1 MFQEQFDKLNLQT
14 GDILLFS
21 SNLGIIDRLLKSCTK
36 SKFTHVGIILKDP
49 VYINL
54 KLKGYYLLQ
63 SGLEPFED
71 AEDNKKKYGVQIS
84 DLNDVFNEY
93 KNGINGQVF
102 LRRLIIERNNDF
114 YHKIKEIHDIVH
126 NKPYDLDPFDWIIG
140 KLELELND
148 KIPIKGHIKDKFW
161 CSALASFIY
170 VKLGLLDQNLPWSFI
185 APNQFSSTD
194 KKELN
199 FLCNLEDDICI
210 NIQSV

>member
-21 SNLGIIDRLLKSCTK
+21 SNLGIIDKLLKSCTK

-49 VYINL
+49 VYININ
-54 KLKGYYLLQ
+54 LKGYYLLQ
-63 SGLEPFED
+63 SGSEPFED

-84 DLNDVFNEY
+84 DLNNIFNEY
-93 KNGINGQVF
+93 KNGVNGQVF
-102 LRRLIIERNNDF
+102 LRRLITERNNEF

-170 VKLGLLDQNLPWSFI
+170 VKLGFLDQNLPWSFI

-194 KKELN
+194 KRELN
-199 FLCNLEDDICI
+199 FLCNLEDDIYI
-210 NIQSV
+210 YI